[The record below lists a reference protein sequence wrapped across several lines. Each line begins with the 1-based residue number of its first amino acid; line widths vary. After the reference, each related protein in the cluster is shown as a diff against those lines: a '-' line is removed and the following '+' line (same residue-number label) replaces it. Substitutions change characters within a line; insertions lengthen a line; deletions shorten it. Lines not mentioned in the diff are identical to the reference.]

1 VPDSGRMPSGVNCD
15 ELLAGRAEVP
25 SSEAAVALSAGNHPS
40 NHRSVCR
47 DHGHPDSIYA
57 MFHVVILV
65 HALVSGWHDIY
76 RVGTEFQSF
85 KLCEVA
91 RTDLANDFKE
101 FLERRHSEPFQVQS
115 KCVNLND
122 EI

>member
-1 VPDSGRMPSGVNCD
+1 VPKSRLQRQRSRCRRAIT
-15 ELLAGRAEVP
+15 LAVTDRYVGIT
-25 SSEAAVALSAGNHPS
+25 GI
-40 NHRSVCR
+40 
-47 DHGHPDSIYA
+47 PDSIYA

-65 HALVSGWHDIY
+65 HALESGWHDIY

-101 FLERRHSEPFQVQS
+101 FLERRHSEPVQVQS

-122 EI
+122 ER

>member
-1 VPDSGRMPSGVNCD
+1 
-15 ELLAGRAEVP
+15 
-25 SSEAAVALSAGNHPS
+25 
-40 NHRSVCR
+40 
-47 DHGHPDSIYA
+47 

-65 HALVSGWHDIY
+65 HALESGWHDIY

-85 KLCEVA
+85 QLCEVA
-91 RTDLANDFKE
+91 RPDLANDFKE
-101 FLERRHSEPFQVQS
+101 FLERRDSEPFQVQS